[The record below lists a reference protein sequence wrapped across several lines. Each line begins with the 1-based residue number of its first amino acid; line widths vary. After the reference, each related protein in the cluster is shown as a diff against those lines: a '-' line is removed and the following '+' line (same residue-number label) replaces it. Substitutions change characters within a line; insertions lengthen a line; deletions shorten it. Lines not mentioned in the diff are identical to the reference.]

1 MKIKVIFLDIDG
13 VLKKVQDTN
22 FNGRNIDNLN
32 ELVRKT
38 EAKIVISSTWKN
50 SNGLDFVK
58 KVLEKNGV
66 KADIIGEIPIFKI
79 EDPIYGTPKVPRG
92 FEIQS
97 WIEKNTT
104 MEFVNGEAVVN
115 FIESYVILDDQSDML
130 LDQKNNFVEVDP
142 TKGFDGKCLKEAIE
156 ILNTMIL

>member
-13 VLKKVQDTN
+13 VLKKVQDTG
-22 FNGRNIDNLN
+22 FNGRNIDNIN

-38 EAKIVISSTWKN
+38 DAKIVITSTWKN

-66 KADIIGEIPIFKI
+66 KADIIGETPIFHI

-104 MEFVNGEAVVN
+104 MEFINGEVVVN

-130 LDQKNNFVEVDP
+130 LEQMNNFVKVDP

-156 ILNTMIL
+156 ILNTVIL